1 MRIPVAREGYPFIFL
16 SIIAIV
22 ITYFLG
28 STILIVLSVC
38 LTIFIVAFFRDPERE
53 APDLENSFVAPAD
66 GKVIKVDRVREERFL
81 YEEVLRISI
90 FMNLFNVHVNRAPAS
105 GRVAGVA
112 YNHGKFFSADL
123 DKASLENE
131 QNALLIETGEGRRF
145 VVVQI
150 AGLVARRIV
159 CYVKEGDAVERGKRF
174 GMIRFGSRLDI
185 YLPTDSV
192 IKVRVGDK
200 VKAGASLLGV
210 WGNRNAG

>member
-1 MRIPVAREGYPFIFL
+1 MRIPVAREGYPFILL
-16 SIIAIV
+16 SVAVIIIFS
-22 ITYFLG
+22 IFYN
-28 STILIVLSVC
+28 TILFALSLC
-38 LTIFIVAFFRDPERE
+38 LTLFIISFFRDPERE
-53 APDLENSFVAPAD
+53 LPDVPNSFVAPAD
-66 GKVIKVDRVREERFL
+66 GKVIKVDTVREERFL
-81 YEEVLRISI
+81 GEDALRICI

-112 YNHGKFFSADL
+112 YNHGRFFSANL

-131 QNALLIETGEGRRF
+131 QNALLIETEEGRRF

-159 CYVKEGDAVERGKRF
+159 CYVREGDAVERGKRF
-174 GMIRFGSRLDI
+174 GMIRFGSRLDV

-192 IKVRVGDK
+192 ITVKVGDR

-210 WGNRNAG
+210 WGT